1 MAYAT
6 THIIFSMLG
15 VELFIK
21 RFKDFKKFL
30 PKYYYLIAAIG
41 GLIPDLDIVA
51 YYILYF
57 FGYSFEEVH
66 RTFMHSIFIPIGLLL
81 AGLIVYFT
89 HGKKGKYLKVSGVFF
104 IFTIGCIIHLILD
117 MIYGRVMIF
126 YPFSYFGIGLNLLY
140 LAPEQLRWLVAPIID
155 GIVLLVWV
163 FWMNVVKK
171 KEDFF

>member
-15 VELFIK
+15 IFLFAK
-21 RFKDFKKFL
+21 YFREFKKFL

-66 RTFMHSIFIPIGLLL
+66 RTFMHSIFIPLGLFLI
-81 AGLIVYFT
+81 GLIVYFT
-89 HGKKGKYLKVSGVFF
+89 HGRKGKYLKVSGVFF
-104 IFTIGCIIHLILD
+104 IFTI
-117 MIYGRVMIF
+117 
-126 YPFSYFGIGLNLLY
+126 Y
-140 LAPEQLRWLVAPIID
+140 LMLFM
-155 GIVLLVWV
+155 G
-163 FWMNVVKK
+163 M
-171 KEDFF
+171 

>member
-15 VELFIK
+15 IFLFAK
-21 RFKDFKKFL
+21 YFREFKKFL

-66 RTFMHSIFIPIGLLL
+66 RTFMHSIFIPLGLFLI
-81 AGLIVYFT
+81 GLIVYFT
-89 HGKKGKYLKVSGVFF
+89 HGRKGKYLKVSGVFF
-104 IFTIGCIIHLILD
+104 IFTIGCIIHL
-117 MIYGRVMIF
+117 
-126 YPFSYFGIGLNLLY
+126 NLLY
-140 LAPEQLRWLVAPIID
+140 LTPETLRWLVAPIID